1 MKKKVIGLL
10 FFIFLIMISNH
21 VFGIT
26 IGVGEEHT
34 FTFTDLT
41 ENGNVP
47 NKITNASKGNE
58 IILVEEE
65 KTGIWPFRAISGIKV
80 KGLKAGTTTITINGQ
95 YDTYTIGIDGTQT
108 TQTNPISKTFTIEVR
123 DYLAEAEKEKE
134 NTDNAYKTEPGVNAD
149 AKTIKNFII
158 SDQKY
163 NDGKNLKKVS
173 VDKLNKWLTTVDAY
187 IATDRAHYGQDGQY
201 GGVKSALEDM
211 INNGEVS
218 DENKKKLDETYN
230 ITNSSNERV
239 LAAYK
244 SLSGEKRQ
252 DVFNDDVLDDIDAY
266 DPSSHELD
274 GTSASRI
281 ENVTSKILTVI
292 SNIGI
297 AVSVIMLAVL
307 GIKYMLGSVEEKAEY
322 KEGLIPYV
330 IGAFILFGITGFIK
344 ILIAIGD
351 KIGNL

>member
-163 NDGKNLKKVS
+163 NDGNHAGISYFL
-173 VDKLNKWLTTVDAY
+173 
-187 IATDRAHYGQDGQY
+187 
-201 GGVKSALEDM
+201 
-211 INNGEVS
+211 
-218 DENKKKLDETYN
+218 YN
-230 ITNSSNERV
+230 SF
-239 LAAYK
+239 K
-244 SLSGEKRQ
+244 
-252 DVFNDDVLDDIDAY
+252 
-266 DPSSHELD
+266 
-274 GTSASRI
+274 
-281 ENVTSKILTVI
+281 
-292 SNIGI
+292 
-297 AVSVIMLAVL
+297 
-307 GIKYMLGSVEEKAEY
+307 
-322 KEGLIPYV
+322 
-330 IGAFILFGITGFIK
+330 
-344 ILIAIGD
+344 
-351 KIGNL
+351 